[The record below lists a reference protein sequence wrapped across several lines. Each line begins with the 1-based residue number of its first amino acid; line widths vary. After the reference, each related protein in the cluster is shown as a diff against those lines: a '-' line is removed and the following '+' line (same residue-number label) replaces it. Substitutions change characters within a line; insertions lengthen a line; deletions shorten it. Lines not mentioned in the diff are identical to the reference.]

1 MINRKGPRHNWCAL
15 WKFCK
20 SSKVNLSLSYLH
32 DLLLALALVVLLR
45 ILTLDRLLISR
56 TSPGEVRETS
66 TNEATIVATC
76 TVGLL
81 II

>member
-1 MINRKGPRHNWCAL
+1 MIDRKYTRHNWFAL
-15 WKFCK
+15 REFSK
-20 SSKVNLSLSYLH
+20 SSEVNLSLPDLH
-32 DLLLALALVVLLR
+32 DLLFTLALVVLLR

-66 TNEATIVATC
+66 ANEATIVATC